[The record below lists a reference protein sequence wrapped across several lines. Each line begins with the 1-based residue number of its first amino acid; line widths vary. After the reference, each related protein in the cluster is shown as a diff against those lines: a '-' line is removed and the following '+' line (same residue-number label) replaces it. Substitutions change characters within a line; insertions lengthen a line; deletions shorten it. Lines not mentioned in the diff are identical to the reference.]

1 MSKPYLGPFFDATYH
16 KLLERIDES
25 TTPVDDKDGSKE
37 VGDSPQK
44 CGQCILADVA
54 DVEYVPPEDIN
65 ALFEDR
71 TDTNNSD
78 QGFDDEPLSLRYELA
93 NQPEMPLTNSAA
105 VPQFNNDGSDSASV
119 LKRGVSVE
127 PDSNDHKSNAK
138 IECADTRPGKRLKSK
153 DRP

>member
-1 MSKPYLGPFFDATYH
+1 
-16 KLLERIDES
+16 LLERIDES
-25 TTPVDDKDGSKE
+25 TTPGDDNDGPKE
-37 VGDSPQK
+37 VEDSPQK
-44 CGQCILADVA
+44 CGRRLLVDVTDVA

-78 QGFDDEPLSLRYELA
+78 QGFDDEPLSLRHEPA
-93 NQPEMPLTNSAA
+93 NQPEMPLMNSAA
-105 VPQFNNDGSDSASV
+105 VLRFSNGGPDTASV

-138 IECADTRPGKRLKSK
+138 TECADTRPGKRLKSK